1 MVKSIVLRTL
11 NRARLNVAIDSFL
24 KTGRVP
30 TLEEGNRMEKIFS
43 FPWSKERPVVLA
55 IAAGNNGIPVRVH
68 GYEFGK
74 ASGMAPLARIAMY
87 KALYRL
93 FGG

>member
-1 MVKSIVLRTL
+1 MRTL

-43 FPWSKERPVVLA
+43 FPWSKERPVVL
-55 IAAGNNGIPVRVH
+55 
-68 GYEFGK
+68 
-74 ASGMAPLARIAMY
+74 GMQHVY
-87 KALYRL
+87 NST
-93 FGG
+93 